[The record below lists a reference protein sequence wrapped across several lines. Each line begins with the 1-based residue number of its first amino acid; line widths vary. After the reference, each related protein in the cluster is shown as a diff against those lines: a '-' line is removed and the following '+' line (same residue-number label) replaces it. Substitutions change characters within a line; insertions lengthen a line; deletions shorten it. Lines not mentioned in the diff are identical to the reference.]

1 MFVRCPL
8 VFVIV
13 QDDVASYLGSSGVP
27 GLFRAKIGLGEAIY
41 LPPGWV
47 FAEVN
52 GRETNFGI
60 MLPLFIAGD
69 CLHGTQYISNILALQ
84 GKPNADL
91 IAGIKDCKFKHSMMV
106 VDVCCVC

>member
-13 QDDVASYLGSSGVP
+13 QDDVAQFLGSSGVP
-27 GLFRAKIGLGEAIY
+27 GLFRATCGPGEAIY

-52 GRETNFGI
+52 GRETNFGLT
-60 MLPLFIAGD
+60 LPLLIKGD
-69 CLHGTQYISNILALQ
+69 CLHATRYISNLLAIQ

-91 IAGIKDCKFKHSMMV
+91 NAGIKDCKFKHSMMV
-106 VDVCCVC
+106 VDVCRIC